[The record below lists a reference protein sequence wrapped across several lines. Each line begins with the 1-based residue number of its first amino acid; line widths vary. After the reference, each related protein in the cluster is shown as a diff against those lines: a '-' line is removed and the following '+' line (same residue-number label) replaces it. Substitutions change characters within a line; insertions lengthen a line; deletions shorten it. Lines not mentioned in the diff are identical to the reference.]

1 MLAHEHLGYILPFYV
16 FYSVKVSS
24 STETREA
31 KDINLSLRIIC
42 GQIKP
47 NERLVKNPTSQ
58 DRVLTCLQKWAS
70 YGPLEYFESWSKLKT
85 FTAQK
90 LKYKEASWHRQC
102 LSGIRTPWG
111 HISQLPTDFRAKEG
125 LLAVYIGMLRRAS

>member
-1 MLAHEHLGYILPFYV
+1 M
-16 FYSVKVSS
+16 SS
-24 STETREA
+24 STETGEA

-58 DRVLTCLQKWAS
+58 DRVLTCLQKWVS

-85 FTAQK
+85 ITFQV
-90 LKYKEASWHRQC
+90 R
-102 LSGIRTPWG
+102 
-111 HISQLPTDFRAKEG
+111 F
-125 LLAVYIGMLRRAS
+125 AVS

>member
-1 MLAHEHLGYILPFYV
+1 M
-16 FYSVKVSS
+16 SS
-24 STETREA
+24 STETGEA
-31 KDINLSLRIIC
+31 KDVNLSLRIIC

-58 DRVLTCLQKWAS
+58 DRVLTCLQKWVS

-90 LKYKEASWHRQC
+90 RK
-102 LSGIRTPWG
+102 
-111 HISQLPTDFRAKEG
+111 DN
-125 LLAVYIGMLRRAS
+125 